1 MAYIPPPSHN
11 SGDSLSI
18 TPGVIAYLAVALIV
32 WIAAAVAVARRG
44 RRMVHIPLDRVEEL
58 IAGIRDTAR
67 QAAPGRCGCG
77 KPSTPGTT
85 HRTDRPCYVDD
96 AKGTR

>member
-32 WIAAAVAVARRG
+32 WIAAAVAVALHQSDEPNG
-44 RRMVHIPLDRVEEL
+44 EDIVMGVIVG
-58 IAGIRDTAR
+58 AGLALLWPFSIVAGGIWLLVRHLTR
-67 QAAPGRCGCG
+67 PRTTIT
-77 KPSTPGTT
+77 TPE
-85 HRTDRPCYVDD
+85 D
-96 AKGTR
+96 